1 MFLGLGMKRAHRA
14 IRDRND
20 GVRVVFACVE
30 MLSEIRR
37 LEGAK
42 DDRRKEAPISGK
54 IRPGI
59 DETGAALFSYRKY
72 AGLAKEPSK
81 VTGGATLSHCTLGT
95 YFGALPNTNLQQ
107 KSR

>member
-1 MFLGLGMKRAHRA
+1 MFLGLGMKRARRSL
-14 IRDRND
+14 RDRND
-20 GVRVVFACVE
+20 ASG
-30 MLSEIRR
+30 LSFWCGKFGQKFVALKQLQAAVGGKRQH
-37 LEGAK
+37 A
-42 DDRRKEAPISGK
+42 AK

-72 AGLAKEPSK
+72 AGLVREPSK